1 MMTDRDANPWAAS
14 PEPNPWR
21 EQGPQPRRC
30 YASELLLRAE
40 AAREREQA
48 AEMMARR

>member
-1 MMTDRDANPWAAS
+1 MDDRERTGSMTDRAA
-14 PEPNPWR
+14 NPWR
-21 EQGPQPRRC
+21 EQGPQARRC

-48 AEMMARR
+48 AEMRANG